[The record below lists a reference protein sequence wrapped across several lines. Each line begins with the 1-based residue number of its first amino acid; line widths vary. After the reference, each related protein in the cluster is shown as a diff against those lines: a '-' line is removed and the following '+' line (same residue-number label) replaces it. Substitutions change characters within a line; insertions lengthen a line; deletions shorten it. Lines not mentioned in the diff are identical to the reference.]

1 MAICCEERK
10 STRGRDSWYCTVV
23 YSSSIYSAFV
33 ILDIF
38 LLEHKG
44 VVMGEVGKAVNLPL
58 PL

>member
-1 MAICCEERK
+1 MHWKIPC
-10 STRGRDSWYCTVV
+10 SFLLSDVSSNVV